1 MIKNGYM
8 KANRRNEYRMKNH
21 LPKNLLELGF
31 KNKYNMSSGSC
42 KYCSIKF
49 PVVKYN
55 ESSSIIGEIVVDSG
69 NGDTYVNVFG
79 LRNEPYAPYY
89 DSGENGCKDILSI
102 INRNITKKMKELGIK
117 KTRR

>member
-42 KYCSIKF
+42 KYYSIKF

-55 ESSSIIGEIVVDSG
+55 ENSSIIGEIVVDSE
-69 NGDTYVNVFG
+69 NGYTYVNVFG
-79 LRNEPYAPYY
+79 LKNEPYAPYY
-89 DSGENGCKDILSI
+89 DNGETGCKDILSI